1 MKKIKKMVLLSI
13 FLMFSKV
20 VSAEPWSTLTN
31 VIEVYPNTVGLVFVT
46 SYANTQISTCDNGK
60 RFSISK
66 DHPNYD
72 VMASAML
79 AAFMADEKIVFH
91 IESGQ
96 NGCQPTIDR
105 FRVLK

>member
-1 MKKIKKMVLLSI
+1 MKNINLKILLC
-13 FLMFSKV
+13 LCLTFSEAIW
-20 VSAEPWSTLTN
+20 AEPWSTLTN
-31 VIEVYPNTVGLVFVT
+31 VIEVYPNTTGLVFVT

-79 AAFMADEKIVFH
+79 AAFMAGEKIVFH

>member
-1 MKKIKKMVLLSI
+1 MKRTGKFILLSMC
-13 FLMFSKV
+13 LVLSKV

-31 VIEVYPNTVGLVFVT
+31 VIEVYPNTAGLVFVT

>member
-1 MKKIKKMVLLSI
+1 MKKINAIILLSI
-13 FLMFSKV
+13 LLMFSKV

-31 VIEVYPNTVGLVFVT
+31 VVEVYPNTTELVFVT
-46 SYANTQISTCDNGK
+46 SYANTHISTCDNGR

-79 AAFMADEKIVFH
+79 AAFMAGEKIVFH

>member
-1 MKKIKKMVLLSI
+1 MKKINTMVLLSVV
-13 FLMFSKV
+13 LMFSKAL
-20 VSAEPWSTLTN
+20 SAEPWSTLTN
-31 VIEVYPNTVGLVFVT
+31 VIEVYPNAAGLVFVT
-46 SYANTQISTCDNGK
+46 SYVNAQISTCDNGK

-66 DHPNYD
+66 DHPNYE
-72 VMASAML
+72 VMVSTML
-79 AAFMADEKIVFH
+79 AAFMAGEKIVFH